1 MCALA
6 LPTTSA
12 YAKQEQRQRTDKPK
26 KVAVEVDF
34 SKGLLEV
41 TVYAD
46 K

>member
-1 MCALA
+1 MSIS
-6 LPTTSA
+6 TT
-12 YAKQEQRQRTDKPK
+12 TDKRLRKAGAEAEDGQAEK
-26 KVAVEVDF
+26 KVTVEVDF